1 MLKRWSFNFRSNYT
15 GPRNLVLQG
24 IEFMVNKA
32 DLYIKE
38 WTVQTAFQNEQKCI
52 DTTAKFSYA
61 DTNTLTRTCE
71 P

>member
-1 MLKRWSFNFRSNYT
+1 
-15 GPRNLVLQG
+15 
-24 IEFMVNKA
+24 MVNKA